1 MLFTE
6 RRANH
11 GVWPIEID
19 HHRGSRDMN
28 EERKFIIDGQE
39 VHAEVERSG
48 NTLKIKIEGELH
60 EVSLNE
66 TQRVSKA
73 NFKGRSAKRRTN
85 QSTGSIVSTIPGKI
99 VSIDVNV
106 GDVVTAGQTILILE
120 AMKMQ
125 NEISS
130 EINGTVRDIYVIEG
144 DSVEAN
150 FELVKIEPEPHD

>member
-1 MLFTE
+1 M
-6 RRANH
+6 
-11 GVWPIEID
+11 
-19 HHRGSRDMN
+19 
-28 EERKFIIDGQE
+28 
-39 VHAEVERSG
+39 
-48 NTLKIKIEGELH
+48 H

-66 TQRVSKA
+66 THRVSKA
-73 NFKGRSAKRRTN
+73 NFKPRSAKRRTN